1 MSEINT
7 SSIPLKS
14 KPHFEILDG
23 LRGIAAIS
31 VVIFHFM
38 EIAIPD
44 YSKSFI
50 SHAYLAVDFFFC
62 LSGFVI
68 AYAYDQRLEK
78 IGVIKFL
85 QLRLIRLHPL
95 VIIGSVIGLLV
106 FVFDPFNDLFQ
117 LYSGKTL
124 LLFLTSCFMIPYPL
138 VPERYF
144 NLFHLNPPT
153 WSLFWEYIA
162 NIIYALILVRLTKKM
177 LWLFTVLAA
186 IALYYEAHRSGFLGL
201 GFGGDNVIAG
211 GIRVG
216 FSFLLG
222 ILVYRSNWIIKS
234 KLGFLPIGLGLVL
247 VFMIPFSEKMNSV
260 VDPTIVVFLFPVLLA
275 LGAGAR
281 LKPELKSICKF
292 SGDISYPLY
301 MIHYPFIWLFMSW
314 VEVTTPSIGQ
324 MAPVIAGG
332 VLLLIAFAYII
343 FKWVDIPIRSFLK
356 LKMNK

>member
-1 MSEINT
+1 
-7 SSIPLKS
+7 
-14 KPHFEILDG
+14 
-23 LRGIAAIS
+23 
-31 VVIFHFM
+31 M

-68 AYAYDQRLEK
+68 SYAYDQRLEK

-106 FVFDPFNDLFQ
+106 FVFDPFNDLFH

-162 NIIYALILVRLTKKM
+162 NIIYALILVRLTKKI

-201 GFGGDNVIAG
+201 GFGGDNVVAG
-211 GIRVG
+211 GIRVC

-247 VFMIPFSEKMNSV
+247 VFMIPFSEKINSV
-260 VDPTIVVFLFPVLLA
+260 VDPTIVVFLFPVLVA

-314 VEVTTPSIGQ
+314 VEVTKPSIGQ

-332 VLLLIAFAYII
+332 VLLLVAFAYTI

>member
-1 MSEINT
+1 MSKTNT

-14 KPHFEILDG
+14 RPHFEILDG

-106 FVFDPFNDLFQ
+106 FVFDPFNDLFH

-162 NIIYALILVRLTKKM
+162 NIIYALILVRLTKKI

-201 GFGGDNVIAG
+201 GFGGDNVVAG
-211 GIRVG
+211 GIRVC

-247 VFMIPFSEKMNSV
+247 VFMIPFSEKINSV
-260 VDPTIVVFLFPVLLA
+260 VDPTIVVFLFPVLVA

-314 VEVTTPSIGQ
+314 VEVTKPSIGQ
-324 MAPVIAGG
+324 MAPFIAGG
-332 VLLLIAFAYII
+332 VLLLVAFAYII